1 MGTPQAPE
9 GPTPMT
15 HQSTLQHYFN
25 NGRRSDE
32 NSINGLRRMQNQ
44 FEMKN
49 FCHSA
54 NLEMAMLHHA
64 TIYAKICFLSC
75 GGTLRLQLVVPLSR
89 IDGPRQRAKTG

>member
-1 MGTPQAPE
+1 
-9 GPTPMT
+9 MT
-15 HQSTLQHYFN
+15 HQTTLQHYFN

-54 NLEMAMLHHA
+54 SLETAMLRHA
-64 TIYAKICFLSC
+64 TIYA
-75 GGTLRLQLVVPLSR
+75 
-89 IDGPRQRAKTG
+89 